1 MDRDGW
7 PPSRTP
13 VGWRCGGGVA
23 TETQKLLVQDY
34 ARRVR
39 DARRAHASVT
49 ELGLAPEFYRLLGA
63 LLPTLEAAPAL
74 TLIAEYTNPGIGR
87 PDIALTRTGQPARAY
102 VELKSIEKSADG
114 SRWRDAHDKRQ
125 FQRFSE
131 FALWATSNFHEL
143 RLYERKDEVAAA
155 VLLPKAALDPERTDA
170 RADKLIDEHDIGPAL
185 RLIERLAQAPP
196 PVARDAKHLAE
207 LLAYSARLVRG
218 IVADRLA
225 ELNEDGA
232 DNTPL
237 QQVREEFRKVLYS
250 KPEAAGMAAMAFDDL
265 FSSAFAQTL
274 AFGLLLV
281 REATGETVDRHA
293 YEHMPD
299 EHPLMKTTLRV
310 LSQKEVADEIGAGF
324 DVMLDTVNCLKPLML
339 ALRADGYDPILYF
352 YENFLE
358 KFDPDA
364 REKFGVYYTPIE
376 VVRYMVGAL
385 DRALRENLGVRGLG
399 DESVH
404 ILDPAT
410 GTGTF
415 LLGVAE
421 RVRRDAIA
429 KHGPGQ
435 AELAL
440 RGLIRRMYGFELLV
454 GPYAVS
460 HYRLHHSFARAAGGA
475 LKVELPRLGV
485 YLTDTLAEPNA
496 AAPLGQ
502 LGFVSAAI
510 NDERALSNKIKTEQP
525 ILAIIG
531 NPPYRRLETGENETL
546 VGRWLDALWDDLK
559 APVRDAGWGN
569 QLNTFPE
576 MSVAFWRWSIWKL
589 FEAPNAPRRGVVAL
603 ITNRKFLTGKP
614 YAGLRKMLRE
624 RFDKIEIIDLRGDV
638 RLGERAG
645 VEDDQGV
652 FNIQVGTAITL
663 AIADG
668 SKAES
673 ALAAVRYND
682 IWGHKL
688 TARRDKLKWLEAG
701 AEAGRRDGGVSVMR
715 AGLDDM
721 RPMPFLNGDLI
732 GLSEGFEFK
741 RSGIQTKRD
750 EFIYAT
756 SKAELSSRI
765 VRFIASSDY
774 DAKEAFH
781 DSRDRKWAPA
791 RNAEFS
797 DAKIQCASYRPLD
810 TRWFYNHE
818 KYGDFLRPELQAVWG
833 ASNVGLYA
841 MPNGTGEGPAVWCHG
856 LLPDY
861 HAFRGSYGGY
871 AFPLYDRRQG
881 QGPYNLKPEL
891 VAALT
896 DVYGVAVT
904 PEQAFDA
911 ILCLLSAKSYTSR
924 FAEDLEDVF
933 PHMPFPAAPDVFLE
947 AAKLGAEIREVETFA
962 RAPREEILKAIARA
976 ETSPSGKLAPIETLV
991 ENSITLCA
999 DGSGRVSN
1007 IPQAVW
1013 DFAVSGYRLLP
1024 RWLAARAGLVI
1035 DENFIPELRDVA
1047 ARIAELLVH
1056 FEAADTILERTL
1068 ADSLT
1073 RETLGVGAVENAT
1086 GDDESD

>member
-1 MDRDGW
+1 MHKQLIK
-7 PPSRTP
+7 
-13 VGWRCGGGVA
+13 
-23 TETQKLLVQDY
+23 EY

-39 DARRAHASVT
+39 EARRAHAAIT
-49 ELGLAPEFYRLLGA
+49 EPGLAPEFYRLVQD
-63 LLPTLEAAPAL
+63 LLPTLEAAPE
-74 TLIAEYTNPGIGR
+74 LIASPEYQNPGIGR
-87 PDIALTRTGQPARAY
+87 PDIALIRKGQPARAY
-102 VELKSIEKSADG
+102 VELKAIEKSADG
-114 SRWRDAHDKRQ
+114 TKWRDAHDKRQ
-125 FQRFSE
+125 FARFSE

-143 RLYERKDEVAAA
+143 RLYERKDEVASASL
-155 VLLPKAALDPERTDA
+155 VPKAALDPDRADA

-185 RLIERLAQAPP
+185 KLFERLAQAAP
-196 PVARDAKHLAE
+196 PVAKDAKHLAE

-225 ELNEDGA
+225 ELNEAGQTD
-232 DNTPL
+232 TPL

-250 KPEAAGMAAMAFDDL
+250 KPEAAGMAAKAFDDL

-281 REATGETVDRHA
+281 REATGETVGRNA
-293 YEHMPD
+293 YQHMPD
-299 EHPLMKTTLRV
+299 EHPLMKTTLHV
-310 LSQKEVADEIGAGF
+310 LSMDQVADEIGAGF

-358 KFDPDA
+358 KFDPEA

-385 DRALRENLGVRGLG
+385 DRALREHLGVQGLR
-399 DESVH
+399 DENVH

-429 KHGPGQ
+429 AHGPGQ
-435 AELAL
+435 AQLAL
-440 RGLIRRMYGFELLV
+440 RGLVKRMYGFELLV

-460 HYRLHHSFARAAGGA
+460 HYRLHHSFARAADGA
-475 LKVELPRLGV
+475 LQVQLPRLGV

-496 AAPLGQ
+496 AAPLGA
-502 LGFVSAAI
+502 LGFVTAAI

-531 NPPYRRLETGENETL
+531 NPPYRRLERGEDETL
-546 VGRWLDALWDDLK
+546 VGQWLDGLWDDLK

-589 FEAPNAPRRGVVAL
+589 FEAPSAPKRGVVAL

-624 RFDKIEIIDLRGDV
+624 RFDRIEVIDLRGDV
-638 RLGERAG
+638 RSGERAG

-663 AIADG
+663 AVADG
-668 SKAES
+668 SKGEG
-673 ALAAVRYND
+673 ALAEVRYND

-688 TARRDKLKWLEAG
+688 TARREKLKWLEAG
-701 AEAGRRDGGVSVMR
+701 ADAGAREGGVGVAR
-715 AGLDDM
+715 AALDDM
-721 RPMPFLNGDLI
+721 RPKPFMNGDL
-732 GLSEGFEFK
+732 LSLRESFSFL
-741 RSGIQTKRD
+741 RSGLQTKRD
-750 EFIYAT
+750 DFVYALDRP
-756 SKAELSSRI
+756 SLASRI
-765 VRFIASSDY
+765 QRFVSASEAE
-774 DAKEAFH
+774 AKESFH
-781 DSRDRKWAPA
+781 DSRDRKWPQ
-791 RNAEFS
+791 
-797 DAKIQCASYRPLD
+797 AKATPFAADSIVRVGYRPLD
-810 TRWFYNHE
+810 QRWLYNQE
-818 KYGDFLRPELQAVWG
+818 RYGDYLRPELQEVWG

-841 MPNGTGEGPAVWCHG
+841 MSFGTGAGPAVWCHG

-861 HAFRGSYGGY
+861 HSFSNRGGY

-881 QGPYNLKPEL
+881 HGPYNLKPEL

-896 DVYGVAVT
+896 DAYGFAVT

-911 ILCLLSAKSYTSR
+911 ILCLLSAQSYTRR

-933 PHMPFPAAPDVFLE
+933 PHIPFPASPDVFRA
-947 AAKLGAEIREVETFA
+947 AAKLGAEIREVESFA
-962 RAPREEILKAIARA
+962 RPPRETYAKDIARA
-976 ETSPSGKLAPIETLV
+976 ETPPTGKLAAIEALV
-991 ENSITLCA
+991 ENAITLCA
-999 DGSGRVSN
+999 DGSGRLVN

-1013 DFAVSGYRLLP
+1013 EFAVSGYRVLP
-1024 RWLAARAGLVI
+1024 RWLAAREGVDI

-1056 FEAADTILERTL
+1056 FAAADSIFEQTL

-1073 RETLGVGAVENAT
+1073 REALGVGAGEGAG
-1086 GDDESD
+1086 GDDEAAD